1 MHFRSEGCALRGVSR
16 LRSRSAMALCAV
28 LLSCMGASLPTT
40 PARAASDAA
49 VPPARSVAPADSLI
63 DPARY
68 RSLAADHRAYR
79 TGDLLTIYVQ
89 ETTRA
94 KSQAA
99 TEAGRDVALQAHVHS
114 PTASFDGSLGYGGG
128 DSAGA
133 QTTRVGEL
141 RTQISARVVGVDAD
155 GNLRIAGEQSLMVNG
170 ERQRIRIAGLVR
182 PADIDADNAI
192 WSHRI
197 AEADIEL
204 VGVGTV
210 SASQRRSV
218 VYRALQWL
226 GVL

>member
-1 MHFRSEGCALRGVSR
+1 MLLRSERRMLRFRRHTGM
-16 LRSRSAMALCAV
+16 AMCAV
-28 LLSCMGASLPTT
+28 VLACVAMSSTS
-40 PARAASDAA
+40 ARAASDATA
-49 VPPARSVAPADSLI
+49 SASHHALPADSLI

-68 RSLAADHRAYR
+68 RSLAADHRANGP
-79 TGDLLTIYVQ
+79 GDLITIYVQ

-99 TEAGRDVALQAHVHS
+99 TEASRDVALQAGVHS
-114 PTASFDGSLGYGGG
+114 PTAAFDGSVGYAGG
-128 DSAGA
+128 DAAGA

-155 GNLRIAGEQSLMVNG
+155 GNLRIAGDQSLMVNG
-170 ERQRIRIAGLVR
+170 ERQRIRITGLVR

-192 WSHRI
+192 WSNRI

-218 VYRALQWL
+218 IYRALQWL

>member
-1 MHFRSEGCALRGVSR
+1 MLLRSERR
-16 LRSRSAMALCAV
+16 MRRSGRRTGIAVCAV
-28 LLSCMGASLPTT
+28 VLACVGAALSPTS
-40 PARAASDAA
+40 ARAASDATA
-49 VPPARSVAPADSLI
+49 SVRLPAAPTDSLI

-68 RSLAADHRAYR
+68 RSLAADHRAGGP
-79 TGDLLTIYVQ
+79 GDLITIYVQ

-99 TEAGRDVALQAHVHS
+99 TEASRDVGLQAGVHS
-114 PTASFDGSLGYGGG
+114 PTAAFDGSVGYAGG
-128 DSAGA
+128 DAAGA

-155 GNLRIAGEQSLMVNG
+155 GNLRISGDQSLMVNG
-170 ERQRIRIAGLVR
+170 ERQRIRITGLVR

-192 WSHRI
+192 WSNRI

-218 VYRALQWL
+218 IYRALQWL